1 MEEELMKNKPAP
13 EGDGQNLSEQ
23 AGEQGMQIPP
33 GSELRNAA
41 LQKMQTEAQDK
52 LKEFRVRVDSLY
64 LTAQE
69 CLPKGRYASLAVT
82 KYQSARQMLGL
93 VLGEKGAA
101 YPYPSLADN
110 TNKVSGTRADK
121 GSVLPEVSNIV
132 EVVLLCKKLRE
143 VTEEVITDLVVFL
156 ESPDNT
162 PTGAKDALCSGQALV
177 DLCSAKMQVGEI
189 LGEIAEQS
197 AGK

>member
-1 MEEELMKNKPAP
+1 MEEELMKNKAD
-13 EGDGQNLSEQ
+13 EESN
-23 AGEQGMQIPP
+23 GEQGMQIPP

-41 LQKMQTEAQDK
+41 LQKMHTEAQDK
-52 LKEFRVRVDSLY
+52 LKEFRVKVDSFY

-101 YPYPSLADN
+101 YPYQSLADN

-121 GSVLPEVSNIV
+121 GTVLS
-132 EVVLLCKKLRE
+132 EVVALRDDVVLTCKKLRE
-143 VTEEVITDLVVFL
+143 LTEEVITDLVVFL